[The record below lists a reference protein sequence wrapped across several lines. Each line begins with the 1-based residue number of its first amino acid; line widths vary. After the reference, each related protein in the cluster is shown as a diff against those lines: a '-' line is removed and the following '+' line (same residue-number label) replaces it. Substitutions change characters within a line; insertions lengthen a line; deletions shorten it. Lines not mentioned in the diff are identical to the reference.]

1 MEEECV
7 NSLVVPRVGPAPP
20 LPPLTEAKWN
30 FTLLFALPRVDWVAA
45 DPKAV
50 ALGLDGCPPTRILD
64 PWTSHLHPALTPL
77 GIFCCGP
84 CSVQSIK
91 NGLVYMK
98 YDTPFIFAE
107 VRAVPH
113 MPSAGQSPA

>member
-1 MEEECV
+1 M
-7 NSLVVPRVGPAPP
+7 GPAPP

-30 FTLLFALPRVDWVAA
+30 FTLLFALPQVDWVAA

-50 ALGLDGCPPTRILD
+50 GTRSGWVGSSQD
-64 PWTSHLHPALTPL
+64 PWISHLHPALTPL

-107 VRAVPH
+107 VRVVCH
-113 MPSAGQSPA
+113 MPFAGQGPARPWVPWS